1 MSPSGFQYTSPS
13 MFRTALNTTA
23 FREPSYTYSKSE
35 VIRGHGFSSTFVAPE
50 SLLQCHQNLDDTF
63 SFTHRLER
71 LPHYCSQHPSAVPSL
86 HRIPGR

>member
-50 SLLQCHQNLDDTF
+50 SLLQCHQNLDDAF
-63 SFTHRLER
+63 IFAQRLEC
-71 LPHYCSQHPSAVPSL
+71 LPHDCAQHPPAVLPL
-86 HRIPGR
+86 HRVPRR